1 MYTYTAKVEKIVDGD
16 TIDVNVDLGFATFR
30 KERLRFARINA
41 WETRGAEKEQ
51 GKLAKARVIELI
63 PVGTT
68 ITIKTF
74 RDKKGKYGRYIAE
87 IIIED
92 GKNLNDILLNEGH
105 ARLYNKG
112 KI

>member
-1 MYTYTAKVEKIVDGD
+1 MGTPSTSTLIWGSRRSAKSAYALPASMLGRLVEQ
-16 TIDVNVDLGFATFR
+16 R
-30 KERLRFARINA
+30 
-41 WETRGAEKEQ
+41 
-51 GKLAKARVIELI
+51 KLAKARVIELI